1 MIPAIWEA
9 AAAAAAAAQAPP
21 APLPTYTSGRQWSEA
36 DNAAYNNAVAS
47 GNNAVAS
54 ALVSVRDQ
62 VQANNEAFH
71 RANSTGPYAPQGGGG
86 GNAAADAAA
95 EAARREA
102 REAASA
108 WLTNILSQFGMS
120 GMAGEVSNLIQ
131 QWGTNTEVI
140 GLKLKDTAQ
149 YKDRFKGLLAL
160 QAKGITDVN
169 NEAEYIRLESDYR
182 QAFRENGI
190 QSFLGEAGS
199 AVERDKIADL
209 VGNYSLSVN
218 EVRDRISDAQR
229 VAANTPQEVR
239 EAFRDFYGIDEA
251 GLVEYSLDP
260 VGTAERFNRQ
270 ANAAVAAGLARR
282 QGLDAGRGVSEQIA
296 DLSGSQDINAGYL
309 TQQLTDVAA
318 VRDAT
323 ARLADI
329 EKGVLS
335 DDEAISATMN
345 LDAEAEKKVKGLQSR
360 ERARFGGSSGFV
372 TGSLSRSGGI

>member
-1 MIPAIWEA
+1 MAEQWSKAKDDAYNAAIARGDMAAAGALVAERDALVVTNENWHRAHGTGPFAQQGGSGGGDNGA
-9 AAAAAAAAQAPP
+9 AAAEEAK
-21 APLPTYTSGRQWSEA
+21 RQ
-36 DNAAYNNAVAS
+36 
-47 GNNAVAS
+47 
-54 ALVSVRDQ
+54 
-62 VQANNEAFH
+62 
-71 RANSTGPYAPQGGGG
+71 
-86 GNAAADAAA
+86 
-95 EAARREA
+95 A

-108 WLTNILSQFGMS
+108 WLTNLLNQFGMS

-160 QAKGITDVN
+160 QSRGVTDVS
-169 NEAEYIRLESDYR
+169 NEAEYIQLESQYR

-190 QSFLGEAGS
+190 QSFLGDAGS
-199 AVERDKIADL
+199 TAERDKIADI

-229 VAANTPQEVR
+229 VAANTPQEVQD
-239 EAFRDFYGIDEA
+239 AFREFYGVDA
-251 GLVEYSLDP
+251 TALVEYSLDP

-309 TQQLTDVAA
+309 TQQLNDVAA

-323 ARLADI
+323 ARLATI
-329 EKGVLS
+329 EQGALS
-335 DDEAISATMN
+335 DDEAISSTLG
-345 LDAEAEKKVKGLQSR
+345 LDAESEKKVKGLQSR
-360 ERARFGGSSGFV
+360 ERARFGGSSGFA
-372 TGSLSRSGGI
+372 TGSLSRSDGI